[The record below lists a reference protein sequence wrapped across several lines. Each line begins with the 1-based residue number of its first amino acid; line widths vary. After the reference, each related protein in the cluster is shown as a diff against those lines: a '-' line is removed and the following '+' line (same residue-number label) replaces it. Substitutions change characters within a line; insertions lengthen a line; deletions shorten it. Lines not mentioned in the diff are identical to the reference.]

1 MEKGISAMYRVFRPI
16 FFLCL
21 CGIWGTAFAQ
31 NTSAVLVRGNA
42 WVSGLP
48 GIGENA
54 FPCFFGDYRIA
65 GAAASANTA
74 ASADTNVSANG
85 GAPLFSVYICREA
98 LVFSERLW
106 QMRPGFPGRGA
117 VQRREDGSLFVCFPS
132 ESGFWTVMFRFPSEG
147 FDGPALDRFAAVWLE
162 RFRYFFSLAKGI
174 SDISFPAV
182 VNF

>member
-1 MEKGISAMYRVFRPI
+1 MYRVFRPV

-31 NTSAVLVRGNA
+31 SGSAVLVRGNA

-54 FPCFFGDYRIA
+54 FPCFFGDYRIT
-65 GAAASANTA
+65 GADAPANTA
-74 ASADTNVSANG
+74 ASPDTNVSANA
-85 GAPLFSVYICREA
+85 GAPLFSVYICRES
-98 LVFSERLW
+98 LHFSERLW
-106 QMRPGFPGRGA
+106 QTRPGFPGRGA
-117 VQRREDGSLFVCFPS
+117 VQRREGGSLFVCFPS
-132 ESGFWTVMFRFPSEG
+132 DSGLSSGDGWTVMFRFPSEG

-162 RFRYFFSLAKGI
+162 RFRYFFSLARGI